1 VVPLAAPGIVAGCML
16 VGIPATG
23 EYTIPAILG
32 GGKTA
37 MYGNV
42 VSDQIL
48 SLGNYPFG
56 SAIAMVLTGLLLVA
70 LLWLRS
76 RAARAESRAVR

>member
-1 VVPLAAPGIVAGCML
+1 MSITRLNPN
-16 VGIPATG
+16 
-23 EYTIPAILG
+23 TIFLG
-32 GGKTA
+32 GDKTI

-42 VSDQIL
+42 VSDQFL

-56 SAIAMVLTGLLLVA
+56 SAIAMVLTVVLLAA

-76 RAARAESRAVR
+76 RAARAEARILR